1 MIIKI
6 NNLWKICVCADLLT
20 TLPHI
25 SLKKHLYNF
34 IGHKIGLKSSSEL
47 ELTNKEEMELNVGT
61 LGINL
66 GLKTD
71 STRTKIGWWSGV
83 GVTPKYHS
91 KLAV

>member
-1 MIIKI
+1 
-6 NNLWKICVCADLLT
+6 
-20 TLPHI
+20 
-25 SLKKHLYNF
+25 
-34 IGHKIGLKSSSEL
+34 
-47 ELTNKEEMELNVGT
+47 MELNVGT

-71 STRTKIGWWSGV
+71 NTRTKIGWWSGV